1 MEWLIN
7 LDPSIWVA
15 LIGAVGA
22 IIVALINVI
31 IPLFKKKE
39 KVSDKVAPTINQT
52 VKGNGNTVIGIQN
65 NMKGKRDG
73 Q

>member
-15 LIGAVGA
+15 LVGAVGA
-22 IIVALINVI
+22 IIVALIKVV
-31 IPLFKKKE
+31 IPLFKKKG
-39 KVSDKVAPTINQT
+39 KDSDKVAPTINQT
-52 VKGNGNTVIGIQN
+52 VTGNGNTVIGIQN
-65 NMKGKRDG
+65 NIKGEKNG

>member
-22 IIVALINVI
+22 IIVDLIKVI

-39 KVSDKVAPTINQT
+39 KGSDKISPTINQT
-52 VKGNGNTVIGIQN
+52 VTGNGNTVIGIQN
-65 NMKGKRDG
+65 NMKGEKDG